1 MFYCIVNPSSTY
13 VDTLYWVHRLFYPKE
28 KKEDEVKENADE
40 DKEEEWEDNE
50 EEIEKAITF
59 K

>member
-1 MFYCIVNPSSTY
+1 
-13 VDTLYWVHRLFYPKE
+13 
-28 KKEDEVKENADE
+28 VKENADE

>member
-1 MFYCIVNPSSTY
+1 MGTPS
-13 VDTLYWVHRLFYPKE
+13 VLFKVGNGLRRIRNE
-28 KKEDEVKENADE
+28 GETRNKKKEDEVKENADE